1 MIEKLS
7 ETYLPCKCIYR
18 RAKRPDNRIGGQIN
32 TWIPLIDAHVEAIK
46 SKFGSSVGPPTQLI
60 SIVLNMVP
68 HKQKT
73 ELEGE
78 VIRREEKT

>member
-46 SKFGSSVGPPTQLI
+46 SKFGSSVGLRT
-60 SIVLNMVP
+60 
-68 HKQKT
+68 
-73 ELEGE
+73 
-78 VIRREEKT
+78 RAAR